1 MVTQNLP
8 NNSGSPT
15 ELTQI
20 RQDLRGKI
28 TNPRDA
34 IDLCTKALSLGS
46 QIPRS
51 QAKPLND
58 HARTFLLN
66 PTERSVTS
74 AIAIGAAVKAARIE
88 ARRTHFEM
96 ELQHQCQQ
104 AYRGAG
110 INHSAP
116 ELLRQELDR
125 AVDPPLRTDR

>member
-1 MVTQNLP
+1 M
-8 NNSGSPT
+8 
-15 ELTQI
+15 
-20 RQDLRGKI
+20 

-34 IDLCTKALSLGS
+34 IDLGTKALSLGS
-46 QIPRS
+46 QIPLH

-58 HARTFLLN
+58 QVRTFLMN

-74 AIAIGAAVKAARIE
+74 AIAIGATVKAARIE
-88 ARRTHFEM
+88 ARRAHFEC

-110 INHSAP
+110 INPSAP

-125 AVDPPLRTDR
+125 AVDHPLRTDR

>member
-20 RQDLRGKI
+20 RQDLKGKI

-88 ARRTHFEM
+88 ARRTHFEC

-104 AYRGAG
+104 AYPGAG

-116 ELLRQELDR
+116 EPLCQELDR
-125 AVDPPLRTDR
+125 ALDHLLATDR